1 MNEDKCELEE
11 NQSYKDIVENKLLRG
26 NENYILGEN
35 VEDNTVLLVLR
46 EYSGY
51 IVPIANVNIAI
62 CPNADTSD
70 NRAAIEK
77 VVQNYVIHSADTLML
92 SLLVGYNSLTL
103 HKKEEED
110 QGNLCIDYDTI
121 IEKLENR
128 IRKLETH
135 IVNLSIGEQ

>member
-1 MNEDKCELEE
+1 MNEEDQ
-11 NQSYKDIVENKLLRG
+11 NYKDIVENKLLRG
-26 NENYILGEN
+26 NEKYILGED
-35 VEDNTVLLVLR
+35 VEDSNVFIILR

-51 IVPIANVNIAI
+51 VVPIANVNIAI
-62 CPNADTSD
+62 CPNADTPD
-70 NRAAIEK
+70 NRADIEK

-92 SLLVGYNSLTL
+92 SLLAGYNSLIL

-135 IVNLSIGEQ
+135 IVNLSIGE